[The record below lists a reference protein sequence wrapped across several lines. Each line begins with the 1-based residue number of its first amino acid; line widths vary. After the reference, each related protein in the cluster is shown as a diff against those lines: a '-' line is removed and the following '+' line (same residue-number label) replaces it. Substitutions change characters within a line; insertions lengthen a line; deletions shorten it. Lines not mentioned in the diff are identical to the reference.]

1 MHKDR
6 LAFEERTEETF
17 KQADARFDKVDARLD
32 PVESRLDMLD
42 TNVRN
47 LGHDMP
53 MIVRQA
59 MREVLDERR
68 GKS

>member
-1 MHKDR
+1 M
-6 LAFEERTEETF
+6 
-17 KQADARFDKVDARLD
+17 
-32 PVESRLDMLD
+32 ESRLDMLD

-53 MIVRQA
+53 KIVSQA